1 MNGTN
6 ASALAFL
13 ALILGPVGTVRA
25 AHPDM
30 PEVQTQN
37 GIHYVTGGIGK
48 EQSEALKMVAKD
60 YDLMLTFATRGGKY
74 LADVGVQIA
83 DMHGNTLVDTVS
95 KGPLFLA
102 DLPAGR
108 YKVTAAEEGISQI
121 KVVNIGGQRPAEA
134 VVHWSEYAMN

>member
-1 MNGTN
+1 MNGMN

-13 ALILGPVGTVRA
+13 ALILGPVGTVLA

-74 LADVGVQIA
+74 LADVDVQIA

-102 DLPAGR
+102 NLPAGR
-108 YKVTAAEEGISQI
+108 YKVTAAEEGIRQSR
-121 KVVNIGGQRPAEA
+121 VVNIGGKRPAEA
-134 VVHWSEYAMN
+134 VFHWSGYAMN

>member
-1 MNGTN
+1 MNGMN

-13 ALILGPVGTVRA
+13 AVILGPVGTVLA

-37 GIHYVTGGIGK
+37 GIHYVAGGIGK

-60 YDLMLTFATRGGKY
+60 YDLMLTFAKY
-74 LADVGVQIA
+74 LAVHVQIA
-83 DMHGNTLVDTVS
+83 DMNGNTLVDTVS

-102 DLPAGR
+102 GLPAGR
-108 YKVTAAEEGISQI
+108 YKVTAAEEGISQTR
-121 KVVNIGGQRPAEA
+121 VVNIGGKRPAKA
-134 VVHWSEYAMN
+134 VFQWSEYAMD